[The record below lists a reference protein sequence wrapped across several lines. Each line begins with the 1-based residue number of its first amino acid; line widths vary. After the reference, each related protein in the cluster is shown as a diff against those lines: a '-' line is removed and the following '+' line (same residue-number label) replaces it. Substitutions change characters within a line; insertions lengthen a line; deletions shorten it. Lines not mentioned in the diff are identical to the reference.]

1 MARNEYKQ
9 RIADELLRIELQSA
23 GAVLIEGAKWCG
35 KTRTAEKAA
44 RSAVY
49 MQDQD
54 QADNYMQMAETMP
67 SLLLEGETPHLI
79 DEWQVAPNLWDAVRF
94 SVDKR
99 GGMGHFILTGSA
111 VPPDAEEEKNPKLK
125 RRHTGT
131 GRIARLRMRP
141 MSLWES
147 GESNGKVSLRNLF
160 EGDGTQGATS
170 ELSIPDIARLVCR
183 GGWPEATF
191 LADSPSRRIAHNYVK
206 AIVEEDIHRV
216 DGIER
221 NPARVMQLLK
231 SLSRNVSS
239 VALQQ
244 TIIDD
249 MCANDCTASDKTVAD
264 YLNALRKIFVI
275 EDTPAWTPAL
285 RSKTAVRTAVKRQ
298 FSDPSIPAA
307 VLGTNPNGLLRDII
321 TFGFLFESMCCR
333 DLRVYAQVMD
343 GQVSHFRDRYGLEAD
358 LVVSLPDGRW
368 GGIEVK
374 LGSGRIDE
382 AAQNLLKVAARVDEA
397 RMGKP
402 SFLMVLTGTKFAFR
416 RPDVVYVVPLGCLKP

>member
-1 MARNEYKQ
+1 MAKNEYKQ

-44 RSAVY
+44 QSAVY

-131 GRIARLRMRP
+131 GRITRLRMRP

-147 GESNGKVSLRNLF
+147 GESNGKVSLRSLF
-160 EGDGTQGATS
+160 EGDGNLVATS
-170 ELSIPDIARLVCR
+170 DLSIPDIARLICR

-191 LADSPSRRIAHNYVK
+191 LADSPSRRIARNYVR

-221 NPARVMQLLK
+221 NPTRVMQLLK

-239 VALQQ
+239 IALQQ

-285 RSKTAVRTAVKRQ
+285 RSKTAVRTAAKRQ

-307 VLGTNPNGLLRDII
+307 VLGTNPDGLLRDMI

-333 DLRVYAQVMD
+333 DLRVYAQAMD

-368 GGIEVK
+368 GGVEVK
-374 LGSGRIDE
+374 LGSGKIDE
-382 AAQNLLKVAARVDEA
+382 AAQNLLKVAARVDEE

-402 SFLMVLTGTKFAFR
+402 SFLMVLTGTKLAFR
-416 RPDVVYVVPLGCLKP
+416 RPDGVYVVPLGCLKP

>member
-1 MARNEYKQ
+1 MARNEYRR
-9 RIADELLRIELQSA
+9 RIADELLQTELLSA

-35 KTRTAEKAA
+35 KTRTAEEAA
-44 RSAVY
+44 GSAIY

-54 QADNYMQMAETMP
+54 QADNYIQMAEIMP
-67 SLLLEGETPHLI
+67 SLLLEGAEPHLI

-111 VPPDAEEEKNPKLK
+111 VPPDAKDEKNPKLQ

-131 GRIARLRMRP
+131 GRITRLRMRP

-147 GESNGKVSLRNLF
+147 GESNGKISLRSLF
-160 EGDGTQGATS
+160 DGDGSVSATS

-183 GGWPEATF
+183 GGWPESIF
-191 LADSPSRRIAHNYVK
+191 LSDSPSLRIARNYVK

-216 DGIER
+216 DGTER
-221 NPARVMQLLK
+221 NPTRVMQLLK
-231 SLSRNVSS
+231 SLARNVSS
-239 VALQQ
+239 IASQQ

-264 YLNALRKIFVI
+264 YLNALSKIFVI
-275 EDTPAWTPAL
+275 EDTPAWSPAM
-285 RSKTAVRTAVKRQ
+285 RSKTAIRSAVKRQ

-307 VLGTNPNGLLRDII
+307 ILGTNPAGLLKDII

-333 DLRVYAQVMD
+333 DLRIYAQVID
-343 GQVSHFRDRYGLEAD
+343 GQVSHFRDRYGLEMD

-382 AAQNLLKVAARVDEA
+382 AAQNLLKVAERVDES

-416 RPDVVYVVPLGCLKP
+416 RPDGVYVVPLGCLKP

>member
-1 MARNEYKQ
+1 MARNEYRR
-9 RIADELLRIELQSA
+9 RIADELLQIELQSA
-23 GAVLIEGAKWCG
+23 GAVLVEGAKWCG
-35 KTRTAEKAA
+35 KTRTAEEAA
-44 RSAVY
+44 QSAVY

-67 SLLLEGETPHLI
+67 SLLLEGAEPHLI

-111 VPPDAEEEKNPKLK
+111 VPPDAEEDDDPKLR

-131 GRIARLRMRP
+131 GRIARLLMRP

-147 GESNGKVSLRNLF
+147 GESNGKVSLRDLF
-160 EGDGTQGATS
+160 EGDGNVVATS
-170 ELSIPDIARLVCR
+170 ELSIPDIAHLVCR

-191 LADSPSRRIAHNYVK
+191 LSDAPSRRIAHNYVR
-206 AIVEEDIHRV
+206 AIVETDVHRV

-231 SLSRNVSS
+231 SLARNVSS
-239 VALQQ
+239 IASQQ
-244 TIIDD
+244 TIMDD
-249 MCANDCTASDKTVAD
+249 MCANDCAATDKTVAD

-275 EDTPAWTPAL
+275 EDTPAWSPAMRSRTAL
-285 RSKTAVRTAVKRQ
+285 RTAAKRQ
-298 FSDPSIPAA
+298 FTDPSIPAA
-307 VLGTNPNGLLRDII
+307 ILGTNPNGLLRDII

-343 GQVSHFRDRYGLEAD
+343 GQVSHFRDRYGLETD
-358 LVVSLPDGRW
+358 IVVSLPDGRW

-382 AAQNLLKVAARVDEA
+382 AAQNLLKVSRRVDES
-397 RMGKP
+397 RTGKA

-416 RPDVVYVVPLGCLKP
+416 RPDGVYVVPLGCLKP